1 MHNRVDHSIAGGVV
15 DNEQSVYDGLIKGSE
30 GAYYD
35 GLDGNFASSGA
46 QLLPDDGP
54 DAGGQEPLDRGVKAQ
69 VFSEDD
75 GTTVQIQSDDDMIE
89 PGQSM
94 PQAPPPPPAPQQQ
107 RPQQQRPQQQRPQQQ
122 RPQQQRPQQQR
133 PQQQRPRTA
142 FRNAAAYNQGMGPA
156 TRVSRSSPAMAPPD
170 PSSFGIGQAS
180 GVDIAKSVINA
191 AANVA
196 TQAVSGQP
204 PMTLQQQQAAVAAAE
219 AAAAPKSETPW
230 ALIGLGL
237 LGLAGAAYVW
247 SKSKNPPAP
256 KPVAANVGLRRSKK
270 KRKKG
275 SR

>member
-1 MHNRVDHSIAGGVV
+1 MQNHNRVDHSISAGVV

-94 PQAPPPPPAPQQQ
+94 PQAPPPPPA
-107 RPQQQRPQQQRPQQQ
+107 PQQQ

-275 SR
+275 NR